1 MQRDISDYC
10 KENRLNGGEASGGEA
25 KPHASGEN
33 TARFNTTARMTADV
47 YIEFVKNKNPLNQN
61 HPSKGWFALRV

>member
-25 KPHASGEN
+25 KPHASGGN
-33 TARFNTTARMTADV
+33 AAKFNTMARMTADV
-47 YIEFVKNKNPLNQN
+47 YIEFVKEQNP
-61 HPSKGWFALRV
+61 